1 MISEIENLPD
11 VSFIDNKTLDDVQEE
26 MLADYQEK
34 YEEVTGKSLVLR
46 RADPESLKLYAAS
59 VQIYHMMLHIDV
71 SGKMDLLK
79 YAYGGFLDNL
89 GALRGVK
96 RKKAT
101 PATVKMRFTLSV
113 VQPSVGTIPEG
124 TRVSDGDVIYFE
136 TNETREIAIG
146 EMYVDVSCTCQ
157 TDGEE
162 GNGLIAGQIATL
174 VDPIAYVDSA
184 VNMET
189 STGGADVESD
199 DDFAE
204 RIYLAPSGYSVA
216 GPRDAYKYHTKS
228 FTDAAIGDVEVT
240 SPELCEVEV
249 RFLLADGSMPSETLC
264 EKVLKHLNDDNI
276 RPLTDR
282 LSVLAPTGQG
292 FNIRFTYYINK
303 SDIDKAVSIQTAVA
317 AAVQEYISWQTHTI
331 GRDIN
336 PSVLAKMVME
346 AGVKRVVIESPVFE
360 TIPQGHVARFQER
373 DVIYGGIEDD

>member
-1 MISEIENLPD
+1 MISQIENLPD
-11 VSFIDNKTLDDVQEE
+11 VSFIDDKTLDDVQEE

-34 YEEVTGKSLVLR
+34 YEEITGKSLVLR

-89 GALRGVK
+89 GALRGVE
-96 RKKAT
+96 RKDAT
-101 PATVKMRFTLSV
+101 PATVKVRFTLSAA
-113 VQPSVGTIPEG
+113 QPSVVTIPEG

-136 TNETREIAIG
+136 TDETREIAIG
-146 EMYVDVSCTCQ
+146 EMYVDIPCTCQ
-157 TDGEE
+157 TDGED

-184 VNMET
+184 VNIET
-189 STGGADVESD
+189 SAGGADVESD
-199 DDFAE
+199 EDFTD

-216 GPRDAYKYHTKS
+216 GPKDAYKYHTKS
-228 FTDAAIGDVEVT
+228 FVDAAIGDVEVT
-240 SPELCEVEV
+240 SPEPCEVEV
-249 RFLLADGSMPSETLC
+249 RFLLSDGSMPSETLC
-264 EKVLKHLNDDNI
+264 QKVLEHLNDDNI

-282 LSVLAPTGQG
+282 LSVLAPTGQE
-292 FNIRFTYYINK
+292 FDIRFTYYINK

-317 AAVQEYISWQTHTI
+317 AAIQEYISWQTHTI

-336 PSVLAKMVME
+336 PSVLTKMVVA
-346 AGVKRVVIESPVFE
+346 AGAKRVVIESPAFE
-360 TIPQGHVARFQER
+360 TVPPGHVARVKGQN
-373 DVIYGGIEDD
+373 VTYGGVEDD